1 MSRLKLAGRT
11 VAITGS
17 TGGLGSDLA
26 IELRSRGANL
36 ALLDLDRNAVERQ
49 ASSLGGG
56 TVARGWCADVRDLAS
71 LEAAM
76 SEAAAH
82 FGRLD
87 VAVAN
92 AGIGVVES
100 IATGDP
106 ATFERIIDINLT
118 GVWRTFRAAL
128 PHVLERRGHL
138 LAVSSMAAFIHSPL
152 NGAYT
157 ASKAGVWALCDS
169 IRLELRHTGVTVGS
183 VHPTF
188 FDTPMMDGVLDDPAG
203 RAIWG
208 EHKKQPWKFVPR
220 ATVVTGA
227 VDAIE
232 RRAALTTVPRN
243 LALAARMA
251 GLIRKPIE
259 AAGFSNASIRAALQ
273 HAAQRN
279 QQDRV
284 AHLGDSVGETLS

>member
-1 MSRLKLAGRT
+1 MSRIALAGRT

-17 TGGLGSDLA
+17 TGGLGRDLA
-26 IELRSRGANL
+26 TELRARGAHL
-36 ALLDLDRNAVERQ
+36 ALLDLDQDAVDEQ
-49 ASSLGGG
+49 AMALGGSA
-56 TVARGWCADVRDLAS
+56 VARGWRADVRDLTS

-76 SEAAAH
+76 TAAAAH

-92 AGIGVVES
+92 AGVGAIES
-100 IATGDP
+100 LATGDP
-106 ATFERIIDINLT
+106 AAFERTVDINLT

-128 PHVLERRGHL
+128 PPVSEQRGHL
-138 LAVSSMAAFIHSPL
+138 LAVSSMAAFVHSPL

-188 FDTPMMDGVLDDPAG
+188 FDTPMMAGVLDDPAG
-203 RAIWG
+203 RAVWG
-208 EHKKQPWKFVPR
+208 EHRKAPWKFVPR
-220 ATVVTGA
+220 ATVVTETA
-227 VDAIE
+227 DAIE
-232 RRAALTTVPRN
+232 RRAELTTVPRT
-243 LALAARMA
+243 LTLAARMA

-259 AAGFSNASIRAALQ
+259 AIGFSDDSIRTALR
-273 HAAQRN
+273 HAEQRP
-279 QQDRV
+279 R
-284 AHLGDSVGETLS
+284 